1 MQRIGR
7 TCTLTWSVS
16 QSTADY
22 WQVDKRIPEELR
34 PDGNIYM
41 PACVTNSDGYVLDA
55 CAYCFIGQDGT
66 VGFKVA
72 SGVPGAMNRGT
83 CSWAIG

>member
-22 WQVDKRIPEELR
+22 WQPDKRIPEELR
-34 PDGNIYM
+34 LVGNIYV
-41 PACVTNSDGYVLDA
+41 PGCVTNADGYVLSV
-55 CAYCFIGQDGT
+55 CAYCFISQDGT

-72 SGVPGAMNRGT
+72 NATPGAFNRGT